1 MNYFIAFKHLLSSKN
16 ASLFNVQAVKRK
28 GHSPYHVS
36 GFVIFSYVLFLATP
50 TPDGIIQTYL
60 NLHIKKIIL
69 HKWLSPLSQQISA
82 ISFRFAK
89 IAHSKMSEM
98 SASLDSSFPLIGFC
112 WDCSSVLY
120 SGLKIKH
127 SFNHN
132 KYNVVWYIFLAW
144 NFYIVSFIIQLVL
157 SYINMKFLRLGGLHR
172 ME

>member
-1 MNYFIAFKHLLSSKN
+1 MNYCIAFNHVLSSKS
-16 ASLFNVQAVKRK
+16 ASLFNVQAVWRI
-28 GHSPYHVS
+28 GHSLNHDS
-36 GFVIFSYVLFLATP
+36 GFVIFSYVLFFATP

-98 SASLDSSFPLIGFC
+98 SASLDSSFPLFGFC
-112 WDCSSVLY
+112 WDCSWVLY

-132 KYNVVWYIFLAW
+132 KYNVVWYIYFGMEFLYRI
-144 NFYIVSFIIQLVL
+144 FYYPVDAAIYQYEIA
-157 SYINMKFLRLGGLHR
+157 
-172 ME
+172 